1 MARNKIETGVAT
13 GRPGQDYVCKTLRGH
28 KGQITDAVFVTSND
42 VYNEEIIER
51 MSIRLLQAAVKTS
64 LYVYG
69 MCEKEEVCG
78 RSNLM
83 NHRLPV

>member
-42 VYNEEIIER
+42 VYNEDIIE
-51 MSIRLLQAAVKTS
+51 KN
-64 LYVYG
+64 VYPIVAS
-69 MCEKEEVCG
+69 CSRNIE
-78 RSNLM
+78 
-83 NHRLPV
+83 